1 METMTVSP
9 ISRRRLLIGGLSAFG
24 ALGLSNSGLAA
35 DSGKLSEDRRRSLM
49 LALEEMEPRY
59 DPQERMVKSSVS
71 KVGYH
76 TTLSEGTVHPTRES
90 LTYAAALLDSGKE
103 KFYRRAEDILRRTI
117 SLQDQNHANKTYGI
131 WSWYLEEPL
140 DKMSPPDWNWADFCG
155 VQLLAAWIGHHD
167 RLSGDLAE
175 QVRESILHAAE
186 SIKRRNVSLGY
197 TNIAVMGTYVV
208 LAAAEQFGV
217 KPLEEYARDR
227 LRRLHAYILEQGT
240 LAEYN
245 SPTYTIVALAELS
258 RMLLHLR
265 NEEDRS
271 LVNDIHN
278 LAWKHAAI
286 RFHPPTRQWAGPHSR
301 CYSTDLRERKNYLA
315 FLEAATGNQRLI
327 SKENPLPLGLDYYR
341 LPIHCPQE
349 SIAYYAKLDEPRNV
363 IETFAKGKTP
373 VIGMTYLHHQFA
385 FGSVNHGDFWNQ
397 RRPFLAY
404 WGTGEKPAYLQLRF
418 LHDGYDF
425 CSAIPFTAQKKGA
438 ALTTVLLATNYGD
451 AHPSLDKV
459 KNGTIKAKDLRLR
472 FEFGAEIGELSLPAS
487 IDPQKEIVAADR
499 NIRIIIKPLSGRFGD
514 EDFRWETGGNGEKRW
529 IDAVAWSGEERN
541 VDLSRL
547 GEAHL
552 TFAFLIA
559 PQEESAISFSSA
571 QTKVANGRLQ
581 AAWTIGEETLNL
593 ECLAKPDELNA
604 LRDSFWR

>member
-1 METMTVSP
+1 METAMPSP
-9 ISRRRLLIGGLSAFG
+9 ISRRSLMIGGLTAFG
-24 ALGLSNSGLAA
+24 ALVSPYCGCAA
-35 DSGKLSEDRRRSLM
+35 EMANLPEDRRRSLM

-59 DPQERMVKSSVS
+59 DPEERMVKSSVS

-76 TTLSEGTVHPTRES
+76 TTLSTGSVHPTRES
-90 LTYAAALLDSGKE
+90 LTYAAALLDSGGE
-103 KFYRRAEDILRRTI
+103 KFHQRAEDILRRAI
-117 SLQDQNHANKTYGI
+117 SLQDQNPANKTYGI

-167 RLSGDLAE
+167 RLSGDLAK

-186 SIKRRNVSLGY
+186 SIKRRNVGLGY
-197 TNIAVMGTYVV
+197 TNIAVMGTYVT
-208 LAAAEQFGV
+208 LIAAEQFGV
-217 KPLEEYARDR
+217 PSLEEYAKDR
-227 LRRLHAYILEQGT
+227 LRRFHAFILEQGT
-240 LAEYN
+240 LTEYN

-258 RMLLHLR
+258 RTLLHLR
-265 NEEDRS
+265 NEEDRA
-271 LVNDIHN
+271 LVKEIHN

-315 FLEAATGNQRLI
+315 FLEAATEGQKRL
-327 SKENPLPLGLDYYR
+327 SNDDPLPLGLDYYR

-349 SIAYYAKLDEPRNV
+349 YIAYYARLDEPRNV

-373 VIGMTYLHHQFA
+373 VIGTTYLHPQFA
-385 FGSVNHGDFWNQ
+385 FGSANLADFWNQ

-404 WGTGEKPAYLQLRF
+404 WGTVEKPACLQLRF

-425 CSAIPFTAQKKGA
+425 CSAIPFTAQSKGA
-438 ALTTVLLATNYGD
+438 ALTTVLWATNYGD
-451 AHPSLDKV
+451 THPSLDKV

-487 IDPQKEIVAADR
+487 IDPQKEIVATDR
-499 NIRIIIKPLSGRFGD
+499 KIRIIIKPLSGRFGD
-514 EDFRWETGGNGEKRW
+514 RDYRWETGGDGEKRW
-529 IDAVAWSGEERN
+529 IDAIAWAGEERSI
-541 VDLSRL
+541 DLPNL

-552 TFAFLIA
+552 TFAFQIA
-559 PQEESAISFSSA
+559 PKREPAISFSSA
-571 QTKVANGRLQ
+571 KTKVEGGRLKTS
-581 AAWTIGEETLNL
+581 WTIDGETLGL
-593 ECLAKPDELNA
+593 ECLAKPDALNI
-604 LRDSFWR
+604 LRDSFKG